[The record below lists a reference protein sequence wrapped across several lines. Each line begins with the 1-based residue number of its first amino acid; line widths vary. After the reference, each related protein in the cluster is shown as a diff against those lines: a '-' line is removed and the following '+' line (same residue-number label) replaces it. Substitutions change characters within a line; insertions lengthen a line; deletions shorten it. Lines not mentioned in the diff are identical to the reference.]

1 MLNRYHIFR
10 KLEKPLPDTGRH
22 NHRQSRDK
30 ALKRER
36 IDRTGETDLYEAILA
51 LQTPEEARSFF
62 NDLCTPAELEGLID
76 RWRVAQ
82 MLVKKVPYRKIAA
95 ETNVSTATIVRVA
108 RFLNNGNDGYKTI
121 MQRQGKL

>member
-1 MLNRYHIFR
+1 M
-10 KLEKPLPDTGRH
+10 
-22 NHRQSRDK
+22 
-30 ALKRER
+30 KRER
-36 IDRTGETDLYEAILA
+36 IEKAHAEDLYAAILQ
-51 LQTPEEARSFF
+51 LQTVEEVESFF
-62 NDLCTPAELEGLID
+62 FDLCTPAELEGIVD

-82 MLVKKVPYRKIAA
+82 MLVRKMPYRQIAA

>member
-1 MLNRYHIFR
+1 M
-10 KLEKPLPDTGRH
+10 
-22 NHRQSRDK
+22 
-30 ALKRER
+30 KRER
-36 IDRTGETDLYEAILA
+36 IDRTGEKDLYEAILA
-51 LQTPEEARSFF
+51 LQNLEEARSFF

-76 RWRVAQ
+76 RWRVVQ
-82 MLVKKVPYRKIAA
+82 MLVKRIPYRKIAN